1 MKFRAS
7 LFFLFNTLKT
17 ELSYNFSKEW
27 LRYNFR
33 NNLIYGNDT
42 TKIINCEHLIPK
54 YYLKKNDINKKAFN
68 DLHLLHL
75 ANAKI
80 NSHRQHYKFDNLED
94 NKSIYLNVNGDVTE
108 DDRYCAKSVKKK
120 LFDPPDE
127 SKGIIARSICY
138 FYWTY
143 NLSFHKDIL
152 DRKTLISWNKQ
163 YKVRDFEKNKNKKVF
178 NIQQNKNIFV
188 EYPFLVNIFC
198 SKYLFFL
205 KFIFDKLKSKKKKIK
220 KILSKCRKIRC
231 LNKITQPLF
240 SLLDRETI

>member
-1 MKFRAS
+1 MKIRFA
-7 LFFLFNTLKT
+7 LFFIFNTLKT

-27 LRYNFR
+27 LKYNFK

-42 TKIINCEHLIPK
+42 TKSINCEHLIPR
-54 YYLKKNDINKKAFN
+54 YYLKKNNVNKKAFN

-80 NSHRQHYKFDNLED
+80 NSHRQHYKFDNLEND
-94 NKSIYLNVNGDVTE
+94 KNIYLDIDGNVTIN
-108 DDRYCAKSVKKK
+108 DRYCAKSVTKK
-120 LFDPPDE
+120 LFDPPEE

-143 NLSFHKDIL
+143 NLSFYKDIL
-152 DRKTLISWNKQ
+152 DRRTLILWNKK
-163 YKVRDFEKNKNKKVF
+163 YKVNDFEKYKNKKVF
-178 NIQQNKNIFV
+178 NIQQNKNIFI

-205 KFIFDKLKSKKKKIK
+205 KYIFDKLKTKKKKIK
-220 KILSKCRKIRC
+220 KILCKCRKIIC
-231 LNKITQPLF
+231 LNKITQP
-240 SLLDRETI
+240 

>member
-7 LFFLFNTLKT
+7 LFFLCNTLKT

-42 TKIINCEHLIPK
+42 TKSINCEHLIPK
-54 YYLKKNDINKKAFN
+54 YYLKKNNVNKKAFN

-80 NSHRQHYKFDNLED
+80 NSHRQHYKFANLED
-94 NKSIYLNVNGDVTE
+94 NKFANLEDNKNIYLNVNGDVTE
-108 DDRYCAKSVKKK
+108 DDRYCAKSIVKKS
-120 LFDPPDE
+120 FDPPNE
-127 SKGIIARSICY
+127 SKGIIARSVCY

-143 NLSFHKDIL
+143 NSNFYKDIL
-152 DRKTLISWNKQ
+152 DRKTLIEWNKK
-163 YKVRDFEKNKNKKVF
+163 YKVTKFEKNKNQKVF
-178 NIQQNKNIFV
+178 TIQQNKNIFV

-205 KFIFDKLKSKKKKIK
+205 KFIFDKLKSKKKKNK
-220 KILSKCRKIRC
+220 KNLV
-231 LNKITQPLF
+231 
-240 SLLDRETI
+240 